1 MKPKL
6 IKGLFYLVLGFIGLF
21 IIRLIY
27 GYIAYPDGATSP
39 LIQPD
44 SGSSWRVS
52 YEPKNYASAKRKF
65 GSQETIA
72 VEQKYEKIGTLKSKT
87 IDFEGDEKKLRAL
100 IKKYEALIQFEQS
113 SGLTGQRALK
123 LAMGVIPNNF
133 DAMIA
138 EAKSIGKLTFI
149 QIDKTD
155 KTNEYKELKAER
167 ISLEKAREALSLLK
181 GQGGR
186 IEELIRLEN
195 QILDIENKIQA
206 LGVKLGEYDEE
217 KEFCTVKFTLK
228 EVRVA
233 KREIPLSQ
241 RLIVAF
247 EWTIKYYLGI
257 LAILFIGT
265 LFILALLALVNIA
278 LVILDK
284 LKWLPKIAESVVN
297 ENKG

>member
-1 MKPKL
+1 MKRKL
-6 IKGLFYLVLGFIGLF
+6 IKGQFYLVLGFIGLF
-21 IIRLIY
+21 ILRLIY

-65 GSQETIA
+65 GPQGTIA
-72 VEQKYEKIGTLKSKT
+72 VDQKYEKIGALKSKT
-87 IDFEGDEKKLRAL
+87 TDFDGDDKKLRAL

-113 SGLTGQRALK
+113 SGLTAQRALN
-123 LAMGVIPNNF
+123 LAMGVIPDNF

-155 KTNEYKELKAER
+155 KTNEYKELKAKR
-167 ISLEKAREALSLLK
+167 LSLEKAREALSLLK
-181 GQGGR
+181 GQGGS

-206 LGVKLGEYDEE
+206 LGVKLGEYDQE

-247 EWTIKYYLGI
+247 EWTIKYYFGI

-265 LFILALLALVNIA
+265 LFILALLAFVNVA

-284 LKWLPKIAESVVN
+284 LKWLPRVQV
-297 ENKG
+297 